1 MGTKKTKTKVE
12 KASKNP
18 VSQKE
23 QLAQIRKKNLMILFI
38 GTVIMALMLGASI
51 MNGMAKR
58 QQLSVTMA
66 LDQYRMGSKALTSA
80 VQSYAV
86 TGEKQYYDD
95 YMDELNK
102 TKNRDKALAILEE
115 EGLEDSE
122 WKIIDQIS
130 GLSNGLVPLEEQA
143 MADVE
148 AGNLAAAQQA
158 VFGHEYEETVVQ
170 INDLTDELIST
181 VQGRLDN
188 ASTITSILQTIFQVT
203 LLAAFL
209 FIGKQ
214 FIGVI
219 GFAEKELLVP
229 IEKVSTE
236 MQFLA
241 QGDFDQ
247 VLDLKE
253 DASEVGIMVS
263 SIATMKKNNKE
274 MIGEISDVLGA
285 MGDGNYNF
293 VLEKDY
299 VGAFVEIKTSLE
311 KIGAKMRETLHTIR
325 DVSGQID
332 AGAEQLACAAQDL
345 ADGTTRQ
352 AAQVSDLVEIIELMT
367 RSMETSAVEAEESV
381 DLSNKAGET
390 VMASSQKMEEL
401 KVAIAEISKCSEQ
414 ISTIINTIDDIASQ
428 TNLLSLNAAIEAARA
443 GEAGKGFAV
452 VADQVKKLAEESAA
466 AAGRTNVLI
475 ETTISTV
482 EKGIAIA
489 DETVENMN
497 EVVVQAQAATDKMTQ
512 ISEKLRSD
520 VNNMH
525 DINASIAD
533 VSAVVDNNSAT
544 SQETAAVSEEQKAQ
558 VDTMV
563 SIMESFSI

>member
-1 MGTKKTKTKVE
+1 MSKKNGKENVAMNGK
-12 KASKNP
+12 KP
-18 VSQKE
+18 VSQKA
-23 QLAQIRKKNLMILFI
+23 QLEQIRKQNVIILAL
-38 GTVIMALMLGASI
+38 GVALMVLSLIFSVMAS
-51 MNGMAKR
+51 MAKE
-58 QQLSVTMA
+58 QQLTVTMA
-66 LDQYRMGSKALTSA
+66 LDQYRIGSKALTSA

-86 TGEKQYYDD
+86 TGDQQYKDD
-95 YMDELNK
+95 YYAEINDIQ
-102 TKNRDKALAILEE
+102 NRDKALAILTK
-115 EGLEDSE
+115 EGLTQDE
-122 WKIIDQIS
+122 WAILEQIQ
-130 GLSNGLVPLEEQA
+130 GLSNGLVPLEEKA
-143 MADVE
+143 MADVVLGFLE
-148 AGNLAAAQQA
+148 NAQEA
-158 VFGHEYEETVVQ
+158 VFGQEYEESVVQ
-170 INDLTDELIST
+170 INDLTDTLIST
-181 VQGRLDN
+181 VQNRLEQSSN
-188 ASTITSILQTIFQVT
+188 LASVLQLGSQVILM
-203 LLAAFL
+203 LAFL
-209 FIGKQ
+209 FIAKQ
-214 FIGVI
+214 FLGVI
-219 GFAEKELLVP
+219 KFSEKELLVP
-229 IEKVSTE
+229 IEKVSAE

-247 VLDLKE
+247 ELDMFADE
-253 DASEVGIMVS
+253 SEVGTMVA
-263 SIATMKKNNKE
+263 SIETMKKNNKA
-274 MIGEISDVLGA
+274 MIGEISSTLVS

-293 VLEKDY
+293 RLEKQY
-299 VGAFVEIKTSLE
+299 VGAFVEIKDSIE
-311 KIGAKMRETLHTIR
+311 RIGQKMRETLLTIR

-352 AAQVSDLVEIIELMT
+352 AAQVSDLVDIIEVMT
-367 RSMETSAVEAEESV
+367 QSMETSAAEAEESV
-381 DLSNKAGET
+381 HLSNKAGET
-390 VMASSQKMEEL
+390 VMASSEKMEEL

-475 ETTISTV
+475 ETTIATV

-489 DETVENMN
+489 DGTVEKMN
-497 EVVVQAQAATDKMTQ
+497 EVVVNSKIATEKMAQ

-533 VSAVVDNNSAT
+533 VSSVVDNNSAT

>member
-1 MGTKKTKTKVE
+1 MGKKKSKEKVAM
-12 KASKNP
+12 KGNKP

-23 QLAQIRKKNLMILFI
+23 QLAQIRKRNFMILAL
-38 GTVIMALMLGASI
+38 GSVIMVIMLGASV
-51 MNGMAKR
+51 MNGMAKK

-66 LDQYRMGSKALTSA
+66 LDQYRLGSKALTSA

-86 TGEKQYYDD
+86 TGEQQYYDD
-95 YMDELNK
+95 YMAELN
-102 TKNRDKALAILEE
+102 TDKNRDKALAVLEE

-122 WKIIDQIS
+122 WATLDKIQS
-130 GLSNGLVPLEEQA
+130 LSNGLVPLEEAA
-143 MADVE
+143 MASVQ
-148 AGNLAAAQQA
+148 AGDLESAQND
-158 VFGHEYEETVVQ
+158 VFGQEYEATVVQ
-170 INDLTDELIST
+170 INDLTDELIAT
-181 VQGRLDN
+181 VQGRLES
-188 ASTITSILQTIFQVT
+188 ASSTSSLLQTISQIA

-214 FIGVI
+214 FLGVI

-229 IEKVSTE
+229 IVKVSEE
-236 MQFLA
+236 MKNLA

-247 VLDLKE
+247 VLDMYADE
-253 DASEVGIMVS
+253 SEVGIMVA
-263 SIATMKKNNKE
+263 SIETMKKNNKE

-299 VGAFVEIKTSLE
+299 VGAFVQIKESLE
-311 KIGAKMRETLHTIR
+311 KIGAKMRETLLTIR

-352 AAQVSDLVEIIELMT
+352 AAQVSDLVEIVNIMT
-367 RSMETSAVEAEESV
+367 TSMETSASEAEESV
-381 DLSNKAGET
+381 ILATQAGET
-390 VMASSQKMEEL
+390 VAVGSQKLEEL
-401 KVAIAEISKCSEQ
+401 KGAIAEISKCSEQ
-414 ISTIINTIDDIASQ
+414 ISTIISDIDDIASQ
-428 TNLLSLNAAIEAARA
+428 TNLLSLNASIEAARA

-452 VADQVKKLAEESAA
+452 VADQVKKLSEESAA
-466 AAGRTNVLI
+466 AAGRTNKLI
-475 ETTISTV
+475 ETTIATV
-482 EKGIAIA
+482 EKGIMIA
-489 DETVENMN
+489 DETVASME
-497 EVVVQAQAATDKMTQ
+497 EVVIQTKQATEKMTEV
-512 ISEKLRSD
+512 SGKLRGD

-525 DINASIAD
+525 DINASISD

-544 SQETAAVSEEQKAQ
+544 SEETAAVSEEQKAQ

-563 SIMESFSI
+563 SIMEAFSI